1 MPRRKKRKR
10 LQYWNLPSV
19 EDWERMKREDEKRK
33 AKGQDNL
40 NTDKDIT
47 HE

>member
-19 EDWERMKREDEKRK
+19 EDWERVKEEYRK
-33 AKGQDNL
+33 WKAGKGG
-40 NTDKDIT
+40 
-47 HE
+47 